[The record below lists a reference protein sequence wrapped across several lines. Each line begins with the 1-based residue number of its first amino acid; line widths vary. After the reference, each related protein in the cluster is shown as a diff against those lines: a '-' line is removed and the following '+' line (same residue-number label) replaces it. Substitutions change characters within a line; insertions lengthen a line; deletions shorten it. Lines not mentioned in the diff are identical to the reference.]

1 MYACSGGKLLPGKHL
16 SLGLAIKSLTGSKQL
31 VTLTD
36 RFGHTVG
43 NETIRRL
50 DMELEHTCK
59 RSSDLVSN
67 DIVKRRDLSIG
78 LAWDNFDL
86 NIETLSGAGTVHH
99 TYGICCQNID
109 ENCMEV
115 IEEIT
120 LGASSEG
127 KRKRKFSKVQSTYNE
142 ELPPYFKKPKYSGFY
157 FIVTT
162 YFEDPQTLI
171 RGREFDNLWVISFAV
186 LCSHKIPMW
195 TGWNSKENY

>member
-1 MYACSGGKLLPGKHL
+1 MVIR
-16 SLGLAIKSLTGSKQL
+16 LAT
-31 VTLTD
+31 
-36 RFGHTVG
+36 
-43 NETIRRL
+43 
-50 DMELEHTCK
+50 LEHTCK

-99 TYGICCQNID
+99 TYGICYQNID

-120 LGASSEG
+120 PGTSSEG

-142 ELPPYFKKPKYSGFY
+142 ELPPYFKKPKYSGFD

-186 LCSHKIPMW
+186 LCSHRIPMW
-195 TGWNSKENY
+195 TGWN